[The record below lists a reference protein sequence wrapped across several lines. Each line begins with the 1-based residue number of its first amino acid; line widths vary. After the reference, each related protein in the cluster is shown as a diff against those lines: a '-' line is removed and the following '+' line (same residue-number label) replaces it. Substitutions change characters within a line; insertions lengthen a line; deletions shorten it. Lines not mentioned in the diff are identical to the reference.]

1 VPQRPNTHRKHKRQ
15 SISFEARLRI
25 FCTVAALVF
34 MGLVATVLTLLHV
47 TAGPLFATLGILL
60 LILLLVFAA
69 FIEEA
74 IRPIQTLA
82 NVVAALREEDYSFRA
97 RGANRDDS
105 VGQLSLEINALADTL
120 QAQRVG
126 ALEAVALLRRV
137 IAEMDAPVLAFDQ
150 ETRLRLLNPA
160 AERVFALLPAR
171 DLGKTA
177 EDLSLK
183 GLLDEPSEAVLQL
196 DLQRS
201 PASGL
206 KRPEPSQPARWM
218 IRRGEFR
225 QRGIPHTLVVLS
237 DVSAALREE
246 ERLAWRRLIRVIGHE
261 ISNSLTP
268 IKSIAGSLRS
278 RMLPTA
284 PRPDAPISSSP
295 VSSSPASVVSP
306 NGVLTRDLQRGLSVI
321 ENRAESLNRFV
332 QAYRQ
337 LAQLPAPILKRVPLL
352 PLLERV
358 ISLEIRLDVRLL
370 TAPNVELLADE
381 DQIEQLL
388 INLVRNAVESALT
401 CVEEEPGAGS
411 AVPTEGTPGP
421 NENHVIL
428 SEAKDLVVP
437 SPATNLEEKENSV
450 ILSEAKDGV
459 VPVPATS
466 PAEQKRSVILSE
478 AKDLVV
484 PPPATNPAE
493 QKHSVILSEASESVA
508 PAPGRN
514 KQFRRESNEP
524 GLSESSQTTSRTA
537 PAFPP
542 ETATNLTRSESSVIL
557 REASASSR
565 PPLARQTVQTRAEGP
580 GLSESSQTAS
590 RTAPAFSSSSS
601 EDAKPCRPSVTIH
614 ATEDGDLVAIQ
625 IEDNGPGL
633 ANPENLFVPLYTTK
647 KAGSGVGL
655 ALARQ
660 IVEAHGGA
668 IELRNK
674 PNHTGCIAEVRIPI
688 AERPRG

>member
-1 VPQRPNTHRKHKRQ
+1 MANPHHKRKPKRQ

-25 FCTVAALVF
+25 FCTVGALVLL
-34 MGLVATVLTLLHV
+34 GLSTALLALFHV
-47 TAGPLFATLGILL
+47 TTGPMLATLGILL
-60 LILLLVFAA
+60 LVLLLVFAA

-150 ETRLRLLNPA
+150 DARLRLLNPA
-160 AERVFALLPAR
+160 AERVFSLLPAR
-171 DLGKTA
+171 DLGSSIA
-177 EDLSLK
+177 DLDLT
-183 GLLDEPSEAVLQL
+183 GLLDEPSEAAVQL
-196 DLQRS
+196 ELPRAS
-201 PASGL
+201 ASGA
-206 KRPEPSQPARWM
+206 RRSEPSQPQRWM
-218 IRRGEFR
+218 IRRSTFR
-225 QRGIPHTLVVLS
+225 QRGVPHTLVVLS

-278 RMLPTA
+278 RILPK
-284 PRPDAPISSSP
+284 
-295 VSSSPASVVSP
+295 SP
-306 NGVLTRDLQRGLSVI
+306 NGSEPAITTPTTTANSATTPSPTPQPPAVSVLQRDLQRGLSVI

-337 LAQLPAPILKRVPLL
+337 LAQLPAPVLKRVPLL

-370 TAPNVELLADE
+370 AAPDVDLLADA

-401 CVEEEPGAGS
+401 RVEEEPEAAVIQSEPTPTSTVILNEAQRSEGS
-411 AVPTEGTPGP
+411 AFPAGTTAGPGKTANP
-421 NENHVIL
+421 FME
-428 SEAKDLVVP
+428 
-437 SPATNLEEKENSV
+437 
-450 ILSEAKDGV
+450 
-459 VPVPATS
+459 
-466 PAEQKRSVILSE
+466 RSG
-478 AKDLVV
+478 
-484 PPPATNPAE
+484 
-493 QKHSVILSEASESVA
+493 AS
-508 PAPGRN
+508 
-514 KQFRRESNEP
+514 
-524 GLSESSQTTSRTA
+524 TA
-537 PAFPP
+537 PCTP
-542 ETATNLTRSESSVIL
+542 T
-557 REASASSR
+557 
-565 PPLARQTVQTRAEGP
+565 
-580 GLSESSQTAS
+580 
-590 RTAPAFSSSSS
+590 
-601 EDAKPCRPSVTIH
+601 VTIR
-614 ATEDGDLVAIQ
+614 AIEEADLVAIV

-633 ANPENLFVPLYTTK
+633 ANPDNLFVPLYTTK
-647 KAGSGVGL
+647 KSGSGVGL

-668 IELRNK
+668 IELRNR
-674 PNHTGCIAEVRIPI
+674 PNHQGCIAEVRIPL
-688 AERPRG
+688 AEKARI

>member
-1 VPQRPNTHRKHKRQ
+1 MANRPQRRKPKRQ

-25 FCTVAALVF
+25 FCTVGALVLL
-34 MGLVATVLTLLHV
+34 GLSTALLALLHV
-47 TAGPLFATLGILL
+47 TTGPMLATLGILL
-60 LILLLVFAA
+60 LVLLLVFAA

-150 ETRLRLLNPA
+150 DARLRLLNPA

-171 DLGKTA
+171 DLGSSIA
-177 EDLSLK
+177 DLDLT
-183 GLLDEPSEAVLQL
+183 GLLDEPSEAAVQL
-196 DLQRS
+196 ELPRASSGARRS
-201 PASGL
+201 D
-206 KRPEPSQPARWM
+206 PSQPQRWM
-218 IRRGEFR
+218 IRRSTFR
-225 QRGIPHTLVVLS
+225 QRGVPHTLVVLS

-278 RMLPTA
+278 RILPKSTNGSEPATTA
-284 PRPDAPISSSP
+284 NATPANTNPAATPPAAPQP
-295 VSSSPASVVSP
+295 PAVS
-306 NGVLTRDLQRGLSVI
+306 VLQRDLQRGLSVI

-337 LAQLPAPILKRVPLL
+337 LAQLPAPVLKRVPLL

-370 TAPNVELLADE
+370 AAPDVDLLADE

-401 CVEEEPGAGS
+401 CVEEEPEAAAPTPTTVILNEAQRSEGPRVFSTGEDIPEADVKPGAGK
-411 AVPTEGTPGP
+411 
-421 NENHVIL
+421 VIL
-428 SEAKDLVVP
+428 SEP
-437 SPATNLEEKENSV
+437 
-450 ILSEAKDGV
+450 
-459 VPVPATS
+459 
-466 PAEQKRSVILSE
+466 
-478 AKDLVV
+478 
-484 PPPATNPAE
+484 
-493 QKHSVILSEASESVA
+493 
-508 PAPGRN
+508 
-514 KQFRRESNEP
+514 
-524 GLSESSQTTSRTA
+524 
-537 PAFPP
+537 
-542 ETATNLTRSESSVIL
+542 
-557 REASASSR
+557 
-565 PPLARQTVQTRAEGP
+565 
-580 GLSESSQTAS
+580 AS
-590 RTAPAFSSSSS
+590 RTAP
-601 EDAKPCRPSVTIH
+601 PCTPTVTIR
-614 ATEDGDLVAIQ
+614 AIEEADLVAIV

-633 ANPENLFVPLYTTK
+633 ANPDNLFVPLYTTK
-647 KAGSGVGL
+647 KSGSGVGL

-668 IELRNK
+668 IELRNR
-674 PNHTGCIAEVRIPI
+674 PNHQGCIAEVRIPL
-688 AERPRG
+688 AERSKI

>member
-1 VPQRPNTHRKHKRQ
+1 MANHPQRRKPKRQ

-25 FCTVAALVF
+25 FCTVGALILL
-34 MGLVATVLTLLHV
+34 GLSTAVLALLHV
-47 TAGPLFATLGILL
+47 TTGPMLATLGILL
-60 LILLLVFAA
+60 LVLLLVFAA

-74 IRPIQTLA
+74 IRPVQTLA

-150 ETRLRLLNPA
+150 DARLRLLNPA

-171 DLGKTA
+171 DLGKSIT
-177 EDLSLK
+177 DLDLT
-183 GLLDEPSEAVLQL
+183 GLLDEPSEAAVQL
-196 DLQRS
+196 ELPRASFSSSRRS
-201 PASGL
+201 D
-206 KRPEPSQPARWM
+206 PSQPQRWM
-218 IRRGEFR
+218 IRRSTFR
-225 QRGIPHTLVVLS
+225 QRGVPHTLVVLS

-278 RMLPTA
+278 RILPKSTNGSEPTPA
-284 PRPDAPISSSP
+284 A
-295 VSSSPASVVSP
+295 SPAP
-306 NGVLTRDLQRGLSVI
+306 PPTPPPQPPAITVLQRDLQRGLSVI

-370 TAPNVELLADE
+370 AAPDVDLLADA

-401 CVEEEPGAGS
+401 CVEEEP
-411 AVPTEGTPGP
+411 
-421 NENHVIL
+421 
-428 SEAKDLVVP
+428 EA
-437 SPATNLEEKENSV
+437 A
-450 ILSEAKDGV
+450 
-459 VPVPATS
+459 
-466 PAEQKRSVILSE
+466 R
-478 AKDLVV
+478 
-484 PPPATNPAE
+484 
-493 QKHSVILSEASESVA
+493 A
-508 PAPGRN
+508 PA
-514 KQFRRESNEP
+514 
-524 GLSESSQTTSRTA
+524 QTEIVIPSA
-537 PAFPP
+537 AEGSAFPP
-542 ETATNLTRSESSVIL
+542 PSRS
-557 REASASSR
+557 
-565 PPLARQTVQTRAEGP
+565 AEP
-580 GLSESSQTAS
+580 G
-590 RTAPAFSSSSS
+590 APAGTSTDQKEADIPVRKRSGVSTT
-601 EDAKPCRPSVTIH
+601 EPCTPQVTIR
-614 ATEDGDLVAIQ
+614 AIEEGDLVAIQ

-633 ANPENLFVPLYTTK
+633 ANPDNLFVPLYTTK
-647 KAGSGVGL
+647 KSGSGVGL

-668 IELRNK
+668 IELRNR
-674 PNHTGCIAEVRIPI
+674 PNHQGCIAEVRIPI
-688 AERPRG
+688 AEKARI

>member
-1 VPQRPNTHRKHKRQ
+1 MANHRGTTRRKPKRQ
-15 SISFEARLRI
+15 NLAFEARLRI

-34 MGLVATVLTLLHV
+34 MGLCAAILVLLHV
-47 TAGPLFATLGILL
+47 SAGPMLATLGILL

-120 QAQRVG
+120 QTQRV
-126 ALEAVALLRRV
+126 ASLEAVALLRRV

-160 AERVFALLPAR
+160 AERVFSLEPAR

-177 EDLSLK
+177 AELALT
-183 GLLDEPSEAVLQL
+183 GVLEEPSETVLQL
-196 DLQRS
+196 DIQRPS
-201 PASGL
+201 PLGV
-206 KRPEPSQPARWM
+206 KRAEPSQPARWM

-225 QRGIPHTLVVLS
+225 QRGVPHTLVVMS

-268 IKSIAGSLRS
+268 IKSIAGSLRT
-278 RMLPTA
+278 RLLPKTPNGTEPHADTA
-284 PRPDAPISSSP
+284 PATPVAP
-295 VSSSPASVVSP
+295 PAIAVMS
-306 NGVLTRDLQRGLSVI
+306 RDLQRGLSVI

-337 LAQLPAPILKRVPLL
+337 LAQLPSPILKRVPLQ

-358 ISLEIRLDVRLL
+358 ISLEIRLDVRLFS
-370 TAPNVELLADE
+370 APDVELLADT

-388 INLVRNAVESALT
+388 INLVRNAVESALA
-401 CVEEEPGAGS
+401 CVEEEREPAPANQGDAER
-411 AVPTEGTPGP
+411 A
-421 NENHVIL
+421 
-428 SEAKDLVVP
+428 
-437 SPATNLEEKENSV
+437 SPA
-450 ILSEAKDGV
+450 GV
-459 VPVPATS
+459 R
-466 PAEQKRSVILSE
+466 Q
-478 AKDLVV
+478 
-484 PPPATNPAE
+484 
-493 QKHSVILSEASESVA
+493 
-508 PAPGRN
+508 
-514 KQFRRESNEP
+514 
-524 GLSESSQTTSRTA
+524 RTQR
-537 PAFPP
+537 
-542 ETATNLTRSESSVIL
+542 T
-557 REASASSR
+557 
-565 PPLARQTVQTRAEGP
+565 GP
-580 GLSESSQTAS
+580 
-590 RTAPAFSSSSS
+590 
-601 EDAKPCRPSVTIH
+601 PCRPEVTIK
-614 ATEDGDLVAIQ
+614 AIEEGDLICIA

-660 IVEAHGGA
+660 IVEAHGGV

-688 AERPRG
+688 AEHSRS

>member
-1 VPQRPNTHRKHKRQ
+1 MANRPQRRKPKRQ

-25 FCTVAALVF
+25 FCTVGALILL
-34 MGLVATVLTLLHV
+34 GLSTALLALFHV
-47 TAGPLFATLGILL
+47 TTGPMLATLGILL
-60 LILLLVFAA
+60 LVLLLVFAA

-150 ETRLRLLNPA
+150 DARLRLLNPA
-160 AERVFALLPAR
+160 AERVFTLLPAR
-171 DLGKTA
+171 DLGKSVA
-177 EDLSLK
+177 DLDLT
-183 GLLDEPSEAVLQL
+183 GLLDEPSEAAVQL
-196 DLQRS
+196 ELPRASASAARRS
-201 PASGL
+201 D
-206 KRPEPSQPARWM
+206 PSQPQRWM
-218 IRRGEFR
+218 IRRSTFR
-225 QRGIPHTLVVLS
+225 QRGVPHTLVVLS

-278 RMLPTA
+278 RILPK
-284 PRPDAPISSSP
+284 
-295 VSSSPASVVSP
+295 SP
-306 NGVLTRDLQRGLSVI
+306 NGSEPATTASSAPAPPAPQPPAVSVLQRDLQRGLSVI

-337 LAQLPAPILKRVPLL
+337 LAQLPAPVLKRVPLL

-358 ISLEIRLDVRLL
+358 TSLEIRLDVRLL
-370 TAPNVELLADE
+370 AAPDVDLLADE

-401 CVEEEPGAGS
+401 CVEEEPE
-411 AVPTEGTPGP
+411 PTSRTVTL
-421 NENHVIL
+421 N
-428 SEAKDLVVP
+428 EAKR
-437 SPATNLEEKENSV
+437 
-450 ILSEAKDGV
+450 SE
-459 VPVPATS
+459 
-466 PAEQKRSVILSE
+466 
-478 AKDLVV
+478 
-484 PPPATNPAE
+484 
-493 QKHSVILSEASESVA
+493 
-508 PAPGRN
+508 
-514 KQFRRESNEP
+514 EP
-524 GLSESSQTTSRTA
+524 GLSESAQPTSRMA
-537 PAFPP
+537 PGV
-542 ETATNLTRSESSVIL
+542 SS
-557 REASASSR
+557 
-565 PPLARQTVQTRAEGP
+565 
-580 GLSESSQTAS
+580 
-590 RTAPAFSSSSS
+590 APCT
-601 EDAKPCRPSVTIH
+601 PQVTIR
-614 ATEDGDLVAIQ
+614 AIEEADLVAIV

-633 ANPENLFVPLYTTK
+633 ANPDNLFVPLYTTK
-647 KAGSGVGL
+647 KSGSGVGL

-668 IELRNK
+668 IELRNR
-674 PNHTGCIAEVRIPI
+674 PNHQGCIAEVRIPL
-688 AERPRG
+688 AERPKI

>member
-1 VPQRPNTHRKHKRQ
+1 MANHPHKRKPKRQ

-25 FCTVAALVF
+25 FCTVGALILL
-34 MGLVATVLTLLHV
+34 GLSTAVLALLHV
-47 TAGPLFATLGILL
+47 TTGPMLATLGILL
-60 LILLLVFAA
+60 LVLLLVFAA

-150 ETRLRLLNPA
+150 DARLRLLNPA
-160 AERVFALLPAR
+160 AERVFSLLPAR
-171 DLGKTA
+171 DLGKSVA
-177 EDLSLK
+177 DLDLT
-183 GLLDEPSEAVLQL
+183 GLLDEPSEAAVQL
-196 DLQRS
+196 ELPRAAGRRS
-201 PASGL
+201 D
-206 KRPEPSQPARWM
+206 PSQPQRWM
-218 IRRGEFR
+218 IRRSTFR
-225 QRGIPHTLVVLS
+225 QRGVPHTLVVLS

-278 RMLPTA
+278 RILPKSTNGSEPATA
-284 PRPDAPISSSP
+284 NPAPTP
-295 VSSSPASVVSP
+295 TPQPPAVT
-306 NGVLTRDLQRGLSVI
+306 VLQRDLQRGLSVI

-370 TAPNVELLADE
+370 AAPDVDLLADE

-401 CVEEEPGAGS
+401 CVEEEPEPTS
-411 AVPTEGTPGP
+411 AVTL
-421 NENHVIL
+421 N
-428 SEAKDLVVP
+428 EAKR
-437 SPATNLEEKENSV
+437 
-450 ILSEAKDGV
+450 SE
-459 VPVPATS
+459 
-466 PAEQKRSVILSE
+466 
-478 AKDLVV
+478 
-484 PPPATNPAE
+484 
-493 QKHSVILSEASESVA
+493 
-508 PAPGRN
+508 
-514 KQFRRESNEP
+514 EP
-524 GLSESSQTTSRTA
+524 GLSESAQPTSRMA
-537 PAFPP
+537 PGV
-542 ETATNLTRSESSVIL
+542 SS
-557 REASASSR
+557 
-565 PPLARQTVQTRAEGP
+565 
-580 GLSESSQTAS
+580 
-590 RTAPAFSSSSS
+590 APCT
-601 EDAKPCRPSVTIH
+601 PQVTIR
-614 ATEDGDLVAIQ
+614 AIEEADLVAIV

-633 ANPENLFVPLYTTK
+633 ANPDNLFVPLYTTK
-647 KAGSGVGL
+647 KSGSGVGL

-668 IELRNK
+668 IELRNR
-674 PNHTGCIAEVRIPI
+674 PNHQGCIAEVRIPL
-688 AERPRG
+688 AEKAGI

>member
-1 VPQRPNTHRKHKRQ
+1 MANHRGTSRRKPKRQ

-25 FCTVAALVF
+25 FCTVAALIF
-34 MGLVATVLTLLHV
+34 MALCAAILAFLHV
-47 TAGPLFATLGILL
+47 SLGPMLATLGILL

-105 VGQLSLEINALADTL
+105 VGQLALEINALADTL
-120 QAQRVG
+120 QTQRV
-126 ALEAVALLRRV
+126 ASLEAVALLRRV

-160 AERVFALLPAR
+160 AERVFSLEPAK

-177 EDLSLK
+177 EELTLTDLL
-183 GLLDEPSEAVLQL
+183 EETSETVLQL
-196 DLQRS
+196 EIPRPS
-201 PASGL
+201 PLGV

-225 QRGIPHTLVVLS
+225 QRGVPHTLVVLS

-268 IKSIAGSLRS
+268 IKSIAGSLRT
-278 RMLPTA
+278 RILPK
-284 PRPDAPISSSP
+284 
-295 VSSSPASVVSP
+295 SP
-306 NGVLTRDLQRGLSVI
+306 NGGEPRADAAPPPPPPALAVLQRDLQRGLSVI

-337 LAQLPAPILKRVPLL
+337 LAQLPAPILRRVPLQ

-358 ISLEIRLDVRLL
+358 VSLEIRLDVRLL
-370 TAPNVELLADE
+370 AAPDVELFADT

-388 INLVRNAVESALT
+388 INLVRNAVESALS
-401 CVEEEPGAGS
+401 CVEEEPEA
-411 AVPTEGTPGP
+411 APVTEGAA
-421 NENHVIL
+421 E
-428 SEAKDLVVP
+428 S
-437 SPATNLEEKENSV
+437 ATAAS
-450 ILSEAKDGV
+450 GR
-459 VPVPATS
+459 PHR
-466 PAEQKRSVILSE
+466 KRS
-478 AKDLVV
+478 
-484 PPPATNPAE
+484 
-493 QKHSVILSEASESVA
+493 
-508 PAPGRN
+508 
-514 KQFRRESNEP
+514 
-524 GLSESSQTTSRTA
+524 
-537 PAFPP
+537 
-542 ETATNLTRSESSVIL
+542 
-557 REASASSR
+557 
-565 PPLARQTVQTRAEGP
+565 GP
-580 GLSESSQTAS
+580 
-590 RTAPAFSSSSS
+590 
-601 EDAKPCRPSVTIH
+601 PCRPKVTIK
-614 ATEDGDLVAIQ
+614 ATEEGDLVCIA

-660 IVEAHGGA
+660 IVEAHGGV
-668 IELRNK
+668 IELHNK
-674 PNHTGCIAEVRIPI
+674 PNHTGCIAEVRIPV
-688 AERPRG
+688 AERSRGSQ

>member
-1 VPQRPNTHRKHKRQ
+1 MANRPQRRKPKRQ

-25 FCTVAALVF
+25 FCTVGALILL
-34 MGLVATVLTLLHV
+34 GLSTALLALFHV
-47 TAGPLFATLGILL
+47 TTGPMLATLGILL
-60 LILLLVFAA
+60 LVLLLVFAA

-150 ETRLRLLNPA
+150 DARLRLLNPA
-160 AERVFALLPAR
+160 AERVFSLLPAR
-171 DLGKTA
+171 DLGSSIA
-177 EDLSLK
+177 DLDLT
-183 GLLDEPSEAVLQL
+183 GLLDEPSEAAVQL
-196 DLQRS
+196 ELPRAS
-201 PASGL
+201 ASGA
-206 KRPEPSQPARWM
+206 RRSEPSQPQRWM
-218 IRRGEFR
+218 IRRSTFR
-225 QRGIPHTLVVLS
+225 QRGVPHTLVVLS

-278 RMLPTA
+278 RILPKSTNGSEPATTA
-284 PRPDAPISSSP
+284 SHTTPATPNPAPTP
-295 VSSSPASVVSP
+295 APQPPAVS
-306 NGVLTRDLQRGLSVI
+306 VLQRDLQRGLSVI

-337 LAQLPAPILKRVPLL
+337 LAQLPAPVLKRVPLL

-358 ISLEIRLDVRLL
+358 TSLEIRLDVRLL
-370 TAPNVELLADE
+370 AAPDVDLLADE

-401 CVEEEPGAGS
+401 CVEEEPEPTS
-411 AVPTEGTPGP
+411 AVTL
-421 NENHVIL
+421 N
-428 SEAKDLVVP
+428 EAKR
-437 SPATNLEEKENSV
+437 
-450 ILSEAKDGV
+450 SE
-459 VPVPATS
+459 
-466 PAEQKRSVILSE
+466 
-478 AKDLVV
+478 
-484 PPPATNPAE
+484 
-493 QKHSVILSEASESVA
+493 
-508 PAPGRN
+508 
-514 KQFRRESNEP
+514 EP
-524 GLSESSQTTSRTA
+524 GLSESAQPTSRMA
-537 PAFPP
+537 PGV
-542 ETATNLTRSESSVIL
+542 SS
-557 REASASSR
+557 
-565 PPLARQTVQTRAEGP
+565 
-580 GLSESSQTAS
+580 
-590 RTAPAFSSSSS
+590 APCT
-601 EDAKPCRPSVTIH
+601 PQVTIR
-614 ATEDGDLVAIQ
+614 ALEEADLVAIV

-633 ANPENLFVPLYTTK
+633 ANPDNLFVPLYTTK
-647 KAGSGVGL
+647 KSGSGVGL

-668 IELRNK
+668 IELRNR
-674 PNHTGCIAEVRIPI
+674 PNHQGCIAEVRIPL
-688 AERPRG
+688 AERPKI

>member
-1 VPQRPNTHRKHKRQ
+1 VPQRPHTKRKPKRQ

-25 FCTVAALVF
+25 FCTVGALVLL
-34 MGLVATVLTLLHV
+34 GLSTAVLALLHV
-47 TAGPLFATLGILL
+47 TTGPMLATLGILL
-60 LILLLVFAA
+60 LVLLLVFAA

-74 IRPIQTLA
+74 IRPVQTLA

-150 ETRLRLLNPA
+150 DARLRLLNPA

-171 DLGKTA
+171 DLGKSIA
-177 EDLSLK
+177 DLDLT
-183 GLLDEPSEAVLQL
+183 GLLDEPSEAAVQL
-196 DLQRS
+196 ELPRASSGARRS
-201 PASGL
+201 D
-206 KRPEPSQPARWM
+206 PSQPQRWM
-218 IRRGEFR
+218 IRRSTFR
-225 QRGIPHTLVVLS
+225 QRGVPHTLVVLS

-278 RMLPTA
+278 RILPKSSNGSEPATTA
-284 PRPDAPISSSP
+284 TATTASSATTPPAPP
-295 VSSSPASVVSP
+295 PPAVS
-306 NGVLTRDLQRGLSVI
+306 VLQRDLQRGLSVI

-370 TAPNVELLADE
+370 AAPDVDLLADA

-401 CVEEEPGAGS
+401 CVEEDPEPA
-411 AVPTEGTPGP
+411 APTSTTAIQ
-421 NENHVIL
+421 NEPPPPTTVIL
-428 SEAKDLVVP
+428 SEPTP
-437 SPATNLEEKENSV
+437 STTV
-450 ILSEAKDGV
+450 ILNEAKRREGSAVAVTSPNNDAIPDKAQRSEAPRG
-459 VPVPATS
+459 S
-466 PAEQKRSVILSE
+466 PSQPT
-478 AKDLVV
+478 
-484 PPPATNPAE
+484 PPCTPT
-493 QKHSVILSEASESVA
+493 
-508 PAPGRN
+508 
-514 KQFRRESNEP
+514 
-524 GLSESSQTTSRTA
+524 
-537 PAFPP
+537 
-542 ETATNLTRSESSVIL
+542 
-557 REASASSR
+557 
-565 PPLARQTVQTRAEGP
+565 
-580 GLSESSQTAS
+580 
-590 RTAPAFSSSSS
+590 
-601 EDAKPCRPSVTIH
+601 VTIR
-614 ATEDGDLVAIQ
+614 AIEEADLVAIV

-633 ANPENLFVPLYTTK
+633 ANPDNLFVPLYTTK
-647 KAGSGVGL
+647 KSGSGVGL

-668 IELRNK
+668 IELRNR
-674 PNHTGCIAEVRIPI
+674 PNHEGCTAEVRIPL
-688 AERPRG
+688 AERSRV

>member
-1 VPQRPNTHRKHKRQ
+1 MANRPQRRKPKRQ

-25 FCTVAALVF
+25 FCTVGALVLL
-34 MGLVATVLTLLHV
+34 GLSTALLALLHV
-47 TAGPLFATLGILL
+47 TTGPMLATLGILL
-60 LILLLVFAA
+60 LVLLLVFAA

-150 ETRLRLLNPA
+150 DARLRLLNPA

-171 DLGKTA
+171 DLGSSIA
-177 EDLSLK
+177 DLDLT
-183 GLLDEPSEAVLQL
+183 GLLDEPSEAAVQL
-196 DLQRS
+196 ELPRASASAARRS
-201 PASGL
+201 D
-206 KRPEPSQPARWM
+206 PSQPQRWM
-218 IRRGEFR
+218 IRRSTFR
-225 QRGIPHTLVVLS
+225 QRGVPHTLVVLS

-278 RMLPTA
+278 RILPKSTNGSEPATTA
-284 PRPDAPISSSP
+284 NATPANTNPAATPPAAPQP
-295 VSSSPASVVSP
+295 PAVS
-306 NGVLTRDLQRGLSVI
+306 VLQRDLQRGLSVI

-337 LAQLPAPILKRVPLL
+337 LAQLPAPVLKRVPLL

-370 TAPNVELLADE
+370 AAPDVDLLADE

-401 CVEEEPGAGS
+401 CVEEEPEAAAPTPTTVILNEAQRSEGPRVFSTGEDIPEADVKPGAGK
-411 AVPTEGTPGP
+411 
-421 NENHVIL
+421 VIL
-428 SEAKDLVVP
+428 SEP
-437 SPATNLEEKENSV
+437 
-450 ILSEAKDGV
+450 
-459 VPVPATS
+459 
-466 PAEQKRSVILSE
+466 
-478 AKDLVV
+478 
-484 PPPATNPAE
+484 
-493 QKHSVILSEASESVA
+493 
-508 PAPGRN
+508 
-514 KQFRRESNEP
+514 
-524 GLSESSQTTSRTA
+524 
-537 PAFPP
+537 
-542 ETATNLTRSESSVIL
+542 
-557 REASASSR
+557 
-565 PPLARQTVQTRAEGP
+565 
-580 GLSESSQTAS
+580 AS
-590 RTAPAFSSSSS
+590 RTAP
-601 EDAKPCRPSVTIH
+601 PCTPTVTIR
-614 ATEDGDLVAIQ
+614 AIEEADLVAIV

-633 ANPENLFVPLYTTK
+633 ANPDNLFVPLYTTK
-647 KAGSGVGL
+647 KSGSGVGL

-668 IELRNK
+668 IELRNR
-674 PNHTGCIAEVRIPI
+674 PNHQGCTAEVRIPL
-688 AERPRG
+688 AERSKI